1 MDARPWHSSA
11 NQYYAFSNE
20 EFGSPHR
27 ISKTP
32 PPPSTRS
39 PRSPPPATYS
49 RKSAPTSPTCG
60 SSTLLKSSLLA
71 RISPK
76 GYSPQSGPRED
87 LSPLSPVLGGC
98 LDSCMDEEEEEQV
111 IRVLDNN
118 KELVYQR
125 DFGSDERQDHDGE
138 LHESRNSSPVK
149 KRKLVHPDQPTDDFV
164 PQPSPT
170 QTNPD
175 HGSKHTRSHSNSPPP
190 SQSNATPSPKK
201 QPLASLLGVDW
212 SSGSSSGG
220 GSLFGKRSGL
230 TFGFAGYGY
239 DASAEVNTTGEA
251 TLQDRVEA
259 TPASVPPQDN
269 VYEPSPP
276 PTSVATQDQ
285 GGQARDPS
293 TEENRILGGTSSLRQ
308 IGSYS
313 PTFDPEL
320 EVPVG
325 GGADQGSDH
334 EARHEEGQT
343 AGDAMLIPPAPPF
356 VPPLQS
362 ENLRIDSPPPL
373 RAFPRTP
380 NREDPEGSVVQSES
394 VASSRPPTPPPKHRM
409 PLQAEVT
416 EEEIKSMEQ
425 HAEDLLQDIQKE
437 FLSKTVAR
445 ISPPS
450 TEPEGTIPG
459 LSTEDDASVSLR
471 DHSEP
476 LHTYPT
482 PILDGISPLVGTRFI
497 SPFSD
502 IDHHDLTFDALSVSS
517 HTPRSTAGNLPVSI
531 VRSTSFP
538 TSDLGSDDALL
549 EVDPDVDQI
558 TKQALGDLIVHS
570 LKLHHDFDAKE
581 GWENSDVFRR
591 VVNQEVDDH
600 ARDFLRLAMKLARR
614 MDSMTELRESTDV
627 PDVEPNQLMAESIL
641 PDTAENGYLEYMPP
655 SDGVE
660 DNEEPPPCKEDTR
673 LVDSDVEMASA
684 PPEVPHSDSE
694 ERRAKPNDE
703 PAGEQKPDIEP
714 TNGHVERV
722 HHVDNVEPVD
732 EGDYEESGLEIPGVW
747 CVRTGKDRTDTIQE
761 HIEVSEVLAARVKK
775 WTKKNGGS
783 RE

>member
-11 NQYYAFSNE
+11 NQYYAFSSE
-20 EFGSPHR
+20 EFGFLHR

-39 PRSPPPATYS
+39 PRSPPPATYN
-49 RKSAPTSPTCG
+49 RKSAPTSPTFG

-76 GYSPQSGPRED
+76 GYSPQSGPRGD

-111 IRVLDNN
+111 IRVLDSN

-149 KRKLVHPDQPTDDFV
+149 KRKLVHPDQLTDDLV

-175 HGSKHTRSHSNSPPP
+175 HGSKHTRSHSHSPPP
-190 SQSNATPSPKK
+190 SKK
-201 QPLASLLGVDW
+201 QPLAPLLGVDW

-239 DASAEVNTTGEA
+239 DTSAEMNTTGEA

-259 TPASVPPQDN
+259 TPASVSPQDN
-269 VYEPSPP
+269 MCEPGPP
-276 PTSVATQDQ
+276 PASVATQDQ
-285 GGQARDPS
+285 SDQARDPS
-293 TEENRILGGTSSLRQ
+293 TEEGDIFGGTSSLRR
-308 IGSYS
+308 IGNYS

-325 GGADQGSDH
+325 GGADHGSDH

-343 AGDAMLIPPAPPF
+343 ARDAVLIPPAPPL
-356 VPPLQS
+356 VLPPQS
-362 ENLRIDSPPPL
+362 ENLHIDSPPPL
-373 RAFPRTP
+373 RASPRTP
-380 NREDPEGSVVQSES
+380 NREDPGGSAVQSES
-394 VASSRPPTPPPKHRM
+394 VASSRPPTPPPEHRM
-409 PLQAEVT
+409 PSQAEVT

-437 FLSKTVAR
+437 FLSKAVAR
-445 ISPPS
+445 ISTPS
-450 TEPEGTIPG
+450 TELEGTIPG
-459 LSTEDDASVSLR
+459 LSTEDDDASVSPH

-476 LHTYPT
+476 FRAYPT

-517 HTPRSTAGNLPVSI
+517 HTPRSTAGNLPASI

-538 TSDLGSDDALL
+538 TSDLGSNDALL

-570 LKLHHDFDAKE
+570 LKLHHNLDAKE
-581 GWENSDVFRR
+581 GWENSDVLRR
-591 VVNQEVDDH
+591 AVNQEVDDH

-641 PDTAENGYLEYMPP
+641 PDTAENGYLEYLPP
-655 SDGVE
+655 SDGAE
-660 DNEEPPPCKEDTR
+660 DTEEPPPCKEDTR

-684 PPEVPHSDSE
+684 LPEVPHSDSE
-694 ERRAKPNDE
+694 EHRDKQNDE
-703 PAGEQKPDIEP
+703 PAGEQKLDIEP

-722 HHVDNVEPVD
+722 YHVEPVD
-732 EGDYEESGLEIPGVW
+732 EGDFEESGLEIPGVW
-747 CVRTGKDRTDTIQE
+747 CARTGKDRTDTIQE

-775 WTKKNGGS
+775 WAKKNGGS
-783 RE
+783 KE